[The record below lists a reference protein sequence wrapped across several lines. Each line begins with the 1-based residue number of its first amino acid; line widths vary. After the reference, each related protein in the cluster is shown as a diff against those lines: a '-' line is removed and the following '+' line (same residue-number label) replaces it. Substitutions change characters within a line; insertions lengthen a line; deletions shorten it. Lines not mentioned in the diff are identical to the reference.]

1 MISLKFAGDRTII
14 TPSGIFFLKG
24 KDDKYIFLPSAYK
37 LFMLISEKSHW
48 QGSHLEY
55 TFPETMPTD
64 SEMLSAA
71 TKDDGDEIGKIKDKI
86 SQFEEHLN
94 LQIEEVKKYDHLD
107 IRSKDSFRNNLIS
120 MKNTRVQREI
130 NKIIY
135 HMMINRI
142 VNQIHQK
149 EIDKL
154 EVPPTK
160 NFFRVLNSI
169 RGGLV
174 GRKISSRV
182 IIEAGM
188 RNSRPVLRLLPFG
201 HLES

>member
-1 MISLKFAGDRTII
+1 MVTLKFAGDRTVI

-37 LFMLISEKSHW
+37 LFMLISENSHW

-55 TFPETMPTD
+55 NFPETMPND
-64 SEMLSAA
+64 NDMLNAA
-71 TKDDGDEIGKIKDKI
+71 TKGGEKIKEIEKKI
-86 SQFEEHLN
+86 AEFELY
-94 LQIEEVKKYDHLD
+94 LDSQIEEVRKYEHLD
-107 IRSKDSFRNNLIS
+107 PRSKESYINNLIV
-120 MKNTRVQREI
+120 MKPARIQRET

-142 VNQIHQK
+142 VNQIHSK
-149 EIDKL
+149 EINKL

-182 IIEAGM
+182 IIEAGI

-201 HLES
+201 ESEL

>member
-1 MISLKFAGDRTII
+1 MVSLKYVGDRVIV
-14 TPSGIFFLKG
+14 TPSGVFFLKG

-37 LFMLISEKSHW
+37 LFMLISEQSHW

-55 TFPETMPTD
+55 SFPETMPSD
-64 SEMLSAA
+64 NDMLLAA
-71 TKDDGDEIGKIKDKI
+71 TKNDPKRLDEIQKMVD
-86 SQFEEHLN
+86 EYANYLDLE
-94 LQIEEVKKYDHLD
+94 IEEIKRYDHLD
-107 IRSKDSFRNNLIS
+107 PKSKDSFINNLTVI
-120 MKNTRVQREI
+120 KPYKVQRQT

-174 GRKISSRV
+174 GKKISSRV
-182 IIEAGM
+182 VIEAGM

-201 HLES
+201 YSEL